1 MITNHRMGLKIWR
14 IQRIKIPGI
23 TETKRKPL
31 DYKARQRVGV
41 KEAGRLFEPSRV
53 FLDSLLPV
61 VFGQVA
67 FGGQCRV
74 APLAQHLVGAYG
86 HGVRKV

>member
-1 MITNHRMGLKIWR
+1 MQFIEREIT
-14 IQRIKIPGI
+14 
-23 TETKRKPL
+23 
-31 DYKARQRVGV
+31 
-41 KEAGRLFEPSRV
+41 EAGRLFEPSRV

>member
-1 MITNHRMGLKIWR
+1 MQFIEREI
-14 IQRIKIPGI
+14 
-23 TETKRKPL
+23 
-31 DYKARQRVGV
+31 
-41 KEAGRLFEPSRV
+41 KEAGRLFEPPRV
-53 FLDSLLPV
+53 FLDSLLPA

-74 APLAQHLVGAYG
+74 APLAQHLVGAHR